1 MGIPHRT
8 VPARIDE
15 KAIRVDDPGE
25 LVMALARAKATA
37 VVRKLREE
45 ASSSSS
51 SSSSRRTTLV
61 IASDQVVVCDGV
73 VREKPAD
80 AAQARAFIASYG
92 RSPPSTVGAI
102 VVADVDTG
110 AVFAASDTS
119 TIAFRGP
126 IPEATVGAFH
136 PRPQSFNI

>member
-1 MGIPHRT
+1 M
-8 VPARIDE
+8 
-15 KAIRVDDPGE
+15 
-25 LVMALARAKATA
+25 
-37 VVRKLREE
+37 
-45 ASSSSS
+45 
-51 SSSSRRTTLV
+51 
-61 IASDQVVVCDGV
+61 CDGV

-126 IPEATVGAFH
+126 IPEATVGAFLYFSPAATVFQH
-136 PRPQSFNI
+136 LIAWVPFN

>member
-1 MGIPHRT
+1 
-8 VPARIDE
+8 
-15 KAIRVDDPGE
+15 
-25 LVMALARAKATA
+25 
-37 VVRKLREE
+37 VVRKLREAR
-45 ASSSSS
+45 ASSPSPSSS
-51 SSSSRRTTLV
+51 SSSSRRATLV

-80 AAQARAFIASYG
+80 SAQARAFIASYG
-92 RSPPSTVGAI
+92 TSPPSTVGAI

-126 IPEATVGAFH
+126 IPEATVGACRCRADAV
-136 PRPQSFNI
+136 PRAVSTFDRARVPAPFN